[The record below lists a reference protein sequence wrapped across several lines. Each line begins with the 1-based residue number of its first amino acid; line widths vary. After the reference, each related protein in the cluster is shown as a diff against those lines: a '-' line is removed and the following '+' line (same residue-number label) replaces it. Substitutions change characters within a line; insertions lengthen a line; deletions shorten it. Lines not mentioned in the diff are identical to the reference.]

1 MGRLPFLIAGCL
13 LIIAFDFYFV
23 KAILSAFKNWSEKAK
38 TRFTRIY
45 WGITVVLIIGVFAG
59 IFLNLFLSLRAII
72 LVVFFLTTACKIVM
86 LPFLLVDDLRRFSI
100 AMFRRIK
107 RSENNSAAISG
118 NLNDQDNTTDP
129 YRKTS
134 TINKTGLAIEE
145 PISRSSFIVKAGLV
159 AAAIPLSSLSWGIVS
174 GAYDYQVRR
183 KTLILPN
190 LPAAFDGITM
200 GQISDI
206 HSGSFYNK
214 TAVKGG
220 VEMLLGEKPDFIF
233 FTGDIVNDMAT
244 EMRDYQDIF
253 SKIKAPLGVYSS
265 LGNHDYGDYYFG
277 KESSPAKVKNLKDVI
292 KTHELMG
299 WDLLM
304 NENRRL
310 KIDGEEIGILGIENW
325 GMGRFPKYGR
335 MDLAVKNT
343 DDLPVKLLLSH
354 DPSHWRAEVLPKYP
368 QIDAM
373 FSGHTHGM
381 QFGVRTEKYQ
391 WSPIEYIYK
400 EWAGL
405 YQEQKQQLYVNVG
418 YGFLG
423 YPGRVGIL
431 PEITIFT
438 LKRA

>member
-1 MGRLPFLIAGCL
+1 MGRVAVLIPICIL
-13 LIIAFDFYFV
+13 LIAFDFYFYNAV
-23 KAILSAFKNWSEKAK
+23 LSVFKKWKPATKK
-38 TRFTRIY
+38 TFRVLW
-45 WGITVVLIIGVFAG
+45 WGYNLLLIAGVFAG
-59 IFLNLFLSLRAII
+59 IYLNLFLTLRAVI
-72 LVVFFLTTACKIVM
+72 LVAFFLTCGCKLVM
-86 LPFLLVDDLRRFSI
+86 LPFLLIDDLRRLAVKLFGNRNLEVPSELREGV
-100 AMFRRIK
+100 ASERAPGEK
-107 RSENNSAAISG
+107 RPGA
-118 NLNDQDNTTDP
+118 
-129 YRKTS
+129 
-134 TINKTGLAIEE
+134 E
-145 PISRSSFIVKAGLV
+145 PISRSEFLVKAGLV
-159 AAAIPLSSLSWGIVS
+159 AAAVPLTSLSWGIVS

-183 KTLILPN
+183 RDLILPN
-190 LPAAFDGITM
+190 LPKAFDGIKL

-206 HSGSFYNK
+206 HSGSFYNR
-214 TAVKGG
+214 TAVNGG
-220 VEMLLGEKPDFIF
+220 VDMLLAEKPDFIF
-233 FTGDIVNDMAT
+233 FTGDLVNDLAT
-244 EMRDYQDIF
+244 EMRDYQNIF
-253 SKIKAPLGVYSS
+253 TRVKAPLGVYSS
-265 LGNHDYGDYYFG
+265 LGNHDYGDYHFG
-277 KESSPAKVKNLKDVI
+277 KESSPAKVKNLQDVK
-292 KTHELMG
+292 KTHKLMG
-299 WDLLM
+299 YDLLL

-310 KIDGEEIGILGIENW
+310 KVDGEEIGILGIENW

-354 DPSHWRAEVLPKYP
+354 DPSHWRAQVLPEYP

-381 QFGVRTEKYQ
+381 QFGVRVNEFQ

-405 YQEQKQQLYVNVG
+405 YSEKQQQLYVNVG

>member
-1 MGRLPFLIAGCL
+1 MGRLPFIIAACIF
-13 LIIAFDFYFV
+13 IIAFDIYCF
-23 KAILSAFKNWSEKAK
+23 KAIIAVFKKWKPTTKKVFAITYWS
-38 TRFTRIY
+38 Y
-45 WGITVVLIIGVFAG
+45 SLLLIFGVFCG
-59 IFLNLFLSLRAII
+59 IYLNLFLTLRAII
-72 LVVFFLTTACKIVM
+72 LVAFFLTVACKLAM
-86 LPFLLVDDLRRFSI
+86 LPFLILDDLRRLFI
-100 AMFRRIK
+100 KIFRRNK
-107 RSENNSAAISG
+107 KSEVSTA
-118 NLNDQDNTTDP
+118 QNTT
-129 YRKTS
+129 
-134 TINKTGLAIEE
+134 AE
-145 PISRSSFIVKAGLV
+145 PISRSEFLVKAGLV
-159 AAAIPLSSLSWGIVS
+159 AAAVPLTSLSWGIIS

-183 KTLILPN
+183 VNLILPN
-190 LPAAFDGITM
+190 LPKAFDGITM

-233 FTGDIVNDMAT
+233 FTGDLVNNLT
-244 EMRDYQDIF
+244 NEVRDYQDIF
-253 SKIKAPLGVYSS
+253 SKVKAPLGVYST
-265 LGNHDYGDYYFG
+265 LGNHDYGDYFFG
-277 KESSPAKVKNLKDVI
+277 KESSPAKVKNLKDMVDVH
-292 KTHELMG
+292 KVMG
-299 WDLLM
+299 YDLLM

-310 KIDGEEIGILGIENW
+310 KVDGEEIGILGIENW
-325 GMGRFPKYGR
+325 GMGRFPKYGK
-335 MDLAVKNT
+335 MGLAVQHT
-343 DDLPVKLLLSH
+343 DDLPIKLLLSH
-354 DPSHWRAEVLPKYP
+354 DPSHWRGEVLKKYP

-381 QFGVRTEKYQ
+381 QFGVRFKEVQ
-391 WSPIEYIYK
+391 WSPVQYIYK